1 MTKITK
7 KITKDIRDIAIE
19 DLDGVDGIIH
29 LADLSNDPLGEFS
42 PMLKE
47 DINYNGTMN
56 LAMKARVD

>member
-1 MTKITK
+1 MKIDK

-19 DLDGVDGIIH
+19 DFDGVDGIIH
-29 LADLSNDPLGEFS
+29 LAGLSNDPLGEF
-42 PMLKE
+42 LQCQKE